1 MNNLNIESNLKI
13 KIYDELNNQQVEKEH
28 NNLFINDI
36 KFKNVDFFVESKL
49 HMFTFAVIPYCLTN
63 RILDCCNII
72 TLFFIIDDLYEENN
86 QPHSTISDF
95 INILNNNKNDKN
107 SDNKYLILFYK
118 IWVNIKSN
126 SNIISL
132 KQFSNSI
139 KDWFSTLKI
148 KTTDFNRYSYLPFR
162 RVNSGFF
169 FVLSVLRYGMN
180 INLDDNILNSDYI
193 KNIQEIVGDHA
204 MLVND
209 IYSYKK
215 ECIKNIN
222 KSYQSNMIS
231 ILENT
236 ENLDTNS
243 SIKEIIDVVLEKEK
257 QFKELI
263 NKNPYENKEVNKYID
278 SLEYVMSGN
287 YYWSTITNRYNC

>member
-162 RVNSGFF
+162 RVNSGIF